1 MVFALGWQVRS
12 FLIRRVS
19 FNIEVLIKLVVRVC
33 CKEAL
38 SRSHNRSNS
47 ILQVLGDVRED
58 YGHLPP
64 I

>member
-12 FLIRRVS
+12 FEGCL
-19 FNIEVLIKLVVRVC
+19 FNIEILIKVIVRFRC
-33 CKEAL
+33 EEAL
-38 SRSHNRSNS
+38 SRSHNRSKP

-58 YGHLPP
+58 YGYLPP